1 MTKILPLAA
10 SMMLLVAVSGQAF
23 ARTAPPN
30 TRHRP
35 QVTDLSA
42 YGAFDQM
49 PPTSAAEFNTHRDF
63 NTHRYEGGP
72 KSND

>member
-10 SMMLLVAVSGQAF
+10 SMMMLVAVSGQAF
-23 ARTAPPN
+23 ARTSAPN
-30 TRHRP
+30 TWHQHQHQH

-49 PPTSAAEFNTHRDF
+49 PPIQASTF

>member
-10 SMMLLVAVSGQAF
+10 SMMMLVAVSGQAF
-23 ARTAPPN
+23 ARTSAPN
-30 TRHRP
+30 TRHQH

-49 PPTSAAEFNTHRDF
+49 PPIQDSTF